1 MKLETFRLT
10 RKCAFQAHFRQVFVI
25 VYSLFFFL
33 FVFNFKLRTIY
44 AMPVLE
50 LTLIPISCSRFGFYT
65 QFVLIVIIKFYL
77 ISI

>member
-25 VYSLFFFL
+25 VYSLFFFFCL
-33 FVFNFKLRTIY
+33 FSTSRTIY